1 MAMMVV
7 MVSSAFEG
15 DQRGDAIFSKK
26 CKKRTNGESFV
37 NLPDTSGRHADAAD
51 DDDCS
56 RYFQTCANFLCIQVL
71 NKIFEKTEIHIT
83 L

>member
-1 MAMMVV
+1 MLM

-37 NLPDTSGRHADAAD
+37 NLPATSGRHTDSAD

-56 RYFQTCANFLCIQVL
+56 GKAAGIYFNIYVDFFPQ
-71 NKIFEKTEIHIT
+71 
-83 L
+83 